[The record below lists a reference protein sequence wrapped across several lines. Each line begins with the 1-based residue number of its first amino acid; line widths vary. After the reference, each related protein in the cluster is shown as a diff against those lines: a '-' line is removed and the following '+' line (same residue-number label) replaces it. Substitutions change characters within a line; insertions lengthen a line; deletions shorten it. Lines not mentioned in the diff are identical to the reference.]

1 MASKDEEVTPE
12 VKLAII
18 QQERQIWLNTREM
31 MTIRYRVN
39 KRIGNAEQLKTT
51 EKELENCETAL
62 DELDKI
68 FTELQAKA

>member
-18 QQERQIWLNTREM
+18 QQERLIWLNTREM